1 ARARRALSDLD
12 IDSLWS
18 RDLDTLS
25 GGQRQLVALS
35 RIIALAPDLLVLD
48 QPSQS
53 LDPLV
58 RRGLTATLRAYCGQ
72 ERSVLITGHQVDEL
86 TLACDEVLF
95 LDAGALTTGRETAQ
109 GFRGSNNDSATACRA
124 HGVWEPRTEEAAP
137 PPAAVPTRTKPAPT
151 RQAPLPTQSAPASAS
166 SSPILTVR
174 DLSVARH
181 GNRILDGI

>member
-1 ARARRALSDLD
+1 
-12 IDSLWS
+12 
-18 RDLDTLS
+18 
-25 GGQRQLVALS
+25 

-72 ERSVLITGHQVDEL
+72 ERAVLITGHQVDEL

-109 GFRGSNNDSATACRA
+109 GFRVSNSDSATACRA
-124 HGVWEPRTEEAAP
+124 HGVWETRAEEAAP
-137 PPAAVPTRTKPAPT
+137 HPAAVPTRAVPASTRPISAPTQPAP
-151 RQAPLPTQSAPASAS
+151 
-166 SSPILTVR
+166 
-174 DLSVARH
+174 
-181 GNRILDGI
+181 